1 MINLSHSW
9 DYRDFLL
16 FPGANRWNGV
26 SPRLV
31 STVCVRARHLCIT
44 HPLFSF
50 SLAGALERRN
60 ASAHWSRAA
69 SLQTSGS
76 VCV

>member
-9 DYRDFLL
+9 DYRDILL
-16 FPGANRWNGV
+16 FPVANRWNGV

-31 STVCVRARHLCIT
+31 ATVCVRARRLCIT
-44 HPLFSF
+44 HPLFF
-50 SLAGALERRN
+50 SLPGALERRN
-60 ASAHWSRAA
+60 VSAHWSHAA